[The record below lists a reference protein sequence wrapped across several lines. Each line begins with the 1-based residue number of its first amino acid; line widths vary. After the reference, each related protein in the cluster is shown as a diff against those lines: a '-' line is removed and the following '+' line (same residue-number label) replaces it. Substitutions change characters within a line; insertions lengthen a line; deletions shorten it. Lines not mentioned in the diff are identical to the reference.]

1 MFTEILETQAAI
13 FVAGDRRPIYQKL
26 VQFHQS
32 WTQKPGLLTEKKP
45 GFLGIGK

>member
-1 MFTEILETQAAI
+1 MG
-13 FVAGDRRPIYQKL
+13 GDRTPIYQKL
-26 VQFHQS
+26 VQFRQS